1 MGNFAQQRFLGFEI
15 KSHHDP
21 SVISVS
27 TLDPANSQLDS
38 RGLLTAP
45 ELLAFRFAQAQV
57 LVRPSTLVVF
67 ATVAGSSVIGLLL
80 YAGLFYANARRSTSA
95 PEAETILPDY
105 PSKDAAQAASE
116 RWIREG
122 GDFSVSTTQRTRRSV
137 PLSKQERLKLEM
149 LADERRRA
157 QIEADYAECLD
168 LAENDLAKELC
179 SFQQTSDLPQGQS
192 SRSDEAKIP
201 KTKVIDDIDVVVS
214 KEPRRSCTFVED
226 YRRINCVELAISRD
240 QLIKDSK
247 RESLEIKTY
256 KQFRY

>member
-1 MGNFAQQRFLGFEI
+1 M
-15 KSHHDP
+15 
-21 SVISVS
+21 
-27 TLDPANSQLDS
+27 
-38 RGLLTAP
+38 
-45 ELLAFRFAQAQV
+45 
-57 LVRPSTLVVF
+57 
-67 ATVAGSSVIGLLL
+67 AGSGVIGLLL

-95 PEAETILPDY
+95 PEAEAILPAY
-105 PSKDAAQAASE
+105 PSKEAAQTASE
-116 RWIREG
+116 RWIRDG
-122 GDFSVSTTQRTRRSV
+122 GEFSVSTTRRTRRSV

-157 QIEADYAECLD
+157 QIETDYAECLD

-179 SFQQTSDLPQGQS
+179 SFQQNSEQPQGPTA
-192 SRSDEAKIP
+192 RNDEAKIP
-201 KTKVIDDIDVVVS
+201 KTKVIDEVDVVVS